1 MASRRH
7 TVAYKP
13 TEITLPITP
22 MLDMSFQLLFF
33 FISTFKLPTGMEG
46 ALELNL
52 PSEAE
57 KKADA
62 IENVDPTKASE
73 DATPP
78 ELKNEVT
85 ISVQTATQGGDPD
98 NSISMMTLEE
108 TSGKT
113 PLPPPVGGYQK
124 DLPELTAKLKEIADK
139 KTDTPTTVKI
149 QGDSTLKWRDVVR
162 VMDASRKAGLPSIS
176 FAQPPDYATYG
187 HN

>member
-7 TVAYKP
+7 TVADKA

-52 PSEAE
+52 PSEAAA
-57 KKADA
+57 KAQDIA
-62 IENVDPTKASE
+62 SVNPNQASE
-73 DATPP
+73 DAAPD
-78 ELKNEVT
+78 LKNEVT
-85 ISVQTATQGGDPD
+85 ISVQTLTQGGDPD
-98 NSISMMTLEE
+98 NSISMLTLEE
-108 TSGKT
+108 KSGKT
-113 PLPPPVGGYQK
+113 PLPPPTGGYQRN
-124 DLPELTAKLKEIADK
+124 LPELTDKLKEIADLK
-139 KTDTPTTVKI
+139 SETPTTVKI

-162 VMDASRKAGLPSIS
+162 VMDACRKAGLPSIS
-176 FAQPPDYATYG
+176 FAQPPDYASYG